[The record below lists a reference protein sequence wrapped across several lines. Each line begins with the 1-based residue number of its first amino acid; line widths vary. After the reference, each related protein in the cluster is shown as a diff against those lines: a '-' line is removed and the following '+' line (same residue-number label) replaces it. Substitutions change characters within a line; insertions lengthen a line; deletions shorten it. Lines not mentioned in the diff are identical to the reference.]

1 MSNGIP
7 SASTAS
13 AVFFKYAP
21 APPKSKHSNEVM
33 NDFVFNEID
42 LGQAYY
48 WTKEWQDGEKEADED
63 IKRGRMKRFK
73 SAKDTIKYLRSK
85 RK

>member
-1 MSNGIP
+1 MSNGIVSTS
-7 SASTAS
+7 SAYVISPKYVSTSQKAKFS
-13 AVFFKYAP
+13 
-21 APPKSKHSNEVM
+21 SKGA
-33 NDFVFNEID
+33 NDFEINETD
-42 LGQAYY
+42 LGQAYF
-48 WTKEWQDGEKEADED
+48 WSKEWQDGEKEADED